1 MSKIQQALDNLEKV
15 VRENSASTVVHFS
28 VSINCE
34 SREIKVTTRKPEQL
48 KSQGISMRNLAGDFI
63 REDK

>member
-34 SREIKVTTRKPEQL
+34 GREVRINARRPEQL
-48 KSQGISMRNLAGDFI
+48 RAQGISMRNLAGDFI
-63 REDK
+63 KE